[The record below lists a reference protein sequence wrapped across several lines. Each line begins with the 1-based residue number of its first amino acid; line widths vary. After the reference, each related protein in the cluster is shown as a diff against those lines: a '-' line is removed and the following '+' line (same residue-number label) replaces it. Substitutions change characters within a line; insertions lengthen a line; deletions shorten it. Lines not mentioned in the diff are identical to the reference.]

1 MILVINENVLSK
13 KRKEKITMIL
23 SKIYVLYLKTKLR
36 AVKFRLRLKKY
47 DALGKKCFSLVQS
60 HEKYAYLQHPAGSC
74 WFIYMSV

>member
-47 DALGKKCFSLVQS
+47 DALGKNVFL
-60 HEKYAYLQHPAGSC
+60 
-74 WFIYMSV
+74 